1 MVNLDIPYY
10 KEVAN
15 ETYNEMFI
23 LYAFF
28 LSVLCRVKVCSGHL
42 RQALFSFDGQKHCC
56 WLHYR

>member
-28 LSVLCRVKVCSGHL
+28 LSSVQGKGL
-42 RQALFSFDGQKHCC
+42 
-56 WLHYR
+56 